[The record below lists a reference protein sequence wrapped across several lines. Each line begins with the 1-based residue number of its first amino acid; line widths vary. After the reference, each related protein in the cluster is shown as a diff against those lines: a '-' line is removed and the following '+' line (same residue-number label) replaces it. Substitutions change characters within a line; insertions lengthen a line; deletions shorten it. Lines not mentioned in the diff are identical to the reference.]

1 MSWMRPVY
9 SSMVAEIGYDDETK
23 SLLARW
29 ARGNKTSAYGGVPEE
44 IALDLADGKIASIG
58 EYLNSEIKNQYPHRY
73 V

>member
-9 SSMVAEIGYDDETK
+9 SSMVAEVGYDDETK
-23 SLLARW
+23 ELLVRW
-29 ARGNKTSAYGGVPEE
+29 ARGSKTSAYAGVPEDS
-44 IALDLADGKIASIG
+44 ALDLADGKIASIG